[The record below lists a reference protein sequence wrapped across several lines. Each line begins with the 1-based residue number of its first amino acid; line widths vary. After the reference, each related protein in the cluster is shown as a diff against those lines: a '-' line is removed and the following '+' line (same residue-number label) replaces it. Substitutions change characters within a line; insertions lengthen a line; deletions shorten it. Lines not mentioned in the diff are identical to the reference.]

1 MAVKRRPDYW
11 LILCPLLLLGMGLVM
26 IFSSSAVI
34 AMERHHGDPYFFLKR
49 QVVSAVIGVTAMFFA
64 MRVDYR
70 NLKRYIYVIYIF
82 TAILLLSVLIPGV
95 GVSGNG
101 AQRWISLGVTTFQ
114 PSEFAKLAM
123 VIFFAGFLAK
133 KDAEKKLGD
142 FVFGY
147 LPNIIDLTLI
157 FSLIYMQR
165 DMGAPLIIAAVAV
178 TLFIVGGVRLSH
190 LAGTALIAMPLLY
203 AAVYTVEYRR
213 KRMLSFLNPWDDA
226 ADSGYQII
234 QSFVALSNGGLWGTG
249 LGNGK
254 QKLFYLP
261 EPHTDFIFSIIGEEL
276 GLIGALS
283 VLALFL
289 VLAWRGVKAGLQ
301 AQDKFGGLLA
311 LGITF
316 TITIQALLNISVTTG
331 VTPTKGLPLP
341 FISQGGT
348 ALVMWLVS
356 IGLLANVSEK
366 GRMPVT
372 GGA

>member
-1 MAVKRRPDYW
+1 MAVKRRPDYL
-11 LILCPLLLLGMGLVM
+11 LILCPLLLLGLGLVM

-49 QVVSAVIGVTAMFFA
+49 QGVSAVIGVTAMFLA

-70 NLKRYIYVIYIF
+70 DLKRYIYLIYIS
-82 TAILLLSVLIPGV
+82 TAILLLAVLMPGV
-95 GVSGNG
+95 GINGNG
-101 AQRWISLGVTTFQ
+101 AQRWINLGVTTFQ

-123 VIFFAGFLAK
+123 LIFFAGFLAK

-142 FVFGY
+142 FVFGF
-147 LPNIIDLTLI
+147 LPNIVALTIIFALIHLQPDLGT
-157 FSLIYMQR
+157 
-165 DMGAPLIIAAVAV
+165 ALIIASAAV
-178 TLFIVGGVRLSH
+178 TLFIVGGVRLTH
-190 LAGTALIAMPLLY
+190 LAGAALIAMPLLF
-203 AAVYTVEYRR
+203 AAVYNVGYRR
-213 KRMLSFLNPWDDA
+213 RRMLSFLNPWDDA
-226 ADSGYQII
+226 SDSGYQII

-276 GLIGALS
+276 GLIGAF
-283 VLALFL
+283 VVVALFI
-289 VLAWRGVKAGLQ
+289 VIAWRGVRAGLQ
-301 AQDKFGGLLA
+301 AQDRFGALLA

-331 VTPTKGLPLP
+331 MTPTKGLPLP
-341 FISQGGT
+341 FISQGGS
-348 ALVMWLVS
+348 ALVMWLISV
-356 IGLLANVSEK
+356 GLLANVSEK
-366 GRMPVT
+366 GRMPVV

>member
-1 MAVKRRPDYW
+1 MAVKRRPDYM

-34 AMERHHGDPYFFLKR
+34 ALERHGDPYFYLKR
-49 QVVSAVIGVTAMFFA
+49 QGAWAVVGVIAMFLA

-70 NLKRYIYVIYIF
+70 NLKRYIYLIYIA
-82 TAILLLSVLIPGV
+82 TAVLLMAVLIPGV
-95 GVSGNG
+95 GMNVNG
-101 AQRWISLGVTTFQ
+101 AQRWINLGVTTFQ
-114 PSEFAKLAM
+114 PSEFAKLAV

-133 KDAEKKLGD
+133 KDAENKLGD

-147 LPNIIDLTLI
+147 LPNIIALTVI
-157 FSLIYMQR
+157 FALVHMQP
-165 DMGAPLIIAAVAV
+165 DMGTALIIASAAV
-178 TLFIVGGVRLSH
+178 TLFIVGGVRLTH
-190 LAGTALIAMPLLY
+190 IGGTALIAMPLLF
-203 AAVYTVEYRR
+203 AAIYSVGYRR
-213 KRMLSFLNPWDDA
+213 RRMLSFLNPWDDA
-226 ADSGYQII
+226 SDSGYQII
-234 QSFVALSNGGLWGTG
+234 QSFVALSNGGLWGMG

-283 VLALFL
+283 VLLLFL
-289 VLAWRGVKAGLQ
+289 IIAWRGVRAGML
-301 AQDKFGGLLA
+301 AQDKFGALLA

-316 TITIQALLNISVTTG
+316 TMTIQALLNISVTTG

-341 FISQGGT
+341 FISLGGS
-348 ALVMWLVS
+348 ALVMWLISV
-356 IGLLANVSEK
+356 GLLANVSEK